1 MNAPQIYAR
10 AAGNLPIETSR
21 SSAFRPDIE
30 GLGEIAV
37 LIAFHC
43 GIPGYRGDE
52 HATPPVLDRQKQPGN
67 LNHNWMKT

>member
-1 MNAPQIYAR
+1 MDAPQIYGR

-37 LIAFHC
+37 LI
-43 GIPGYRGDE
+43 GIPGYRGDQ